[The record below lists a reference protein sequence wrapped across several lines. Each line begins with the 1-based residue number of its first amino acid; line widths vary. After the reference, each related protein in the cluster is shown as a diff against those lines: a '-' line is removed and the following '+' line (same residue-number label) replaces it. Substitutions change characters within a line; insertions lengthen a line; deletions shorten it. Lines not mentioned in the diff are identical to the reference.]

1 MIDIADNIHIRSCVV
16 SASKPQVDC
25 IALHAIQQV
34 KGWDRVVQLAKAPV
48 FYSTEFLRCIAI
60 APLLETQSAVLLLRS
75 DETGLAGVPVF
86 LQDRIDAIGHLR
98 PLYDQFPG
106 LRDRP
111 GVLGHCWHCYDSR
124 IVAAQPADELE
135 PVVVALRTIARQV
148 GAEYF
153 GLVNV
158 SDPPTLEA
166 MEKSG
171 IMPRYMVDRYVMDIS
186 GFTAFDDYVARLTPD
201 ARRELRRQYRHY
213 EAADVELVI
222 EEPPFEHLD
231 EVAHLCRN
239 TAARYSA
246 EFYYPSAP
254 LQLLLSNLSAVRLIS
269 IRIGGERI
277 GVLICFFDP
286 PRLHIWAAGM
296 RYDRTRFSP
305 YAVTVA
311 EAIKYA
317 ISRGLAAI
325 EGGRG
330 NGRVKKKQ
338 GFVALPLYA
347 CLQRT
352 AA

>member
-1 MIDIADNIHIRSCVV
+1 MIDMPDNIHIPSCVV
-16 SASKPQVDC
+16 PVSKPQVDC
-25 IALHAIQQV
+25 IPLHAIHQV
-34 KGWDRVVQLAKAPV
+34 KGWDRTVQLAKAPV
-48 FYSTEFLRCIAI
+48 FYSTEFLHCIAT
-60 APLLETQSAVLLLRS
+60 APLLEAQSAVLLLRS
-75 DETGLAGVPVF
+75 DEAGIAGVPVF
-86 LQDRIDAIGHLR
+86 LQHHVDAIGHLT
-98 PLYDQFPG
+98 PLCDQFPG

-124 IVAAQPADELE
+124 IVAAHSEDSLE
-135 PVVVALRTIARQV
+135 SVIVALRSFARET

-158 SDPPTLEA
+158 SDPSTLEV
-166 MEKSG
+166 MEKFG
-171 IMPRYMVDRYVMDIS
+171 ITCRYMVDRYVMDIS
-186 GFTAFDDYVARLTPD
+186 RFAVFGDYVAELAPD

-213 EAADVELVI
+213 EAANVTLTI

-231 EVAHLCRN
+231 EVARLCRN

-254 LQLLLSNLSAVRLIS
+254 LQLLLSQLSAVRLIS

-305 YAVTVA
+305 YAVTVS
-311 EAIKYA
+311 EAIRYA
-317 ISRGLAAI
+317 IDRRLAVI

-338 GFVALPLYA
+338 GFDALPLYA